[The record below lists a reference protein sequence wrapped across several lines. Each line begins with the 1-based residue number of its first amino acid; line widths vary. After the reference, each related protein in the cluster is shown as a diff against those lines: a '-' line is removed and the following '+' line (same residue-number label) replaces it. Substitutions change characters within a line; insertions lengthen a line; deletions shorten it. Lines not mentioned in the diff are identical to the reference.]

1 MTHGSSMR
9 STGFARVAA
18 TMDFT
23 LARTRKRDL
32 TLLVITTIGELG
44 SQYTN
49 YWTLNRAQVE
59 ENNTL
64 DDLCGDHL
72 ATYKQGCSGT
82 QSQRGYGFPNP
93 KTLRRDPCNSPGRS
107 RADCRFTCPNE
118 IMLCRLSVFRGLL
131 IKSIGLMTEWEHA
144 AES

>member
-1 MTHGSSMR
+1 MR
-9 STGFARVAA
+9 STRFARVAA
-18 TMDFT
+18 TMDFIPVG
-23 LARTRKRDL
+23 TRKRDL

-72 ATYKQGCSGT
+72 ATYKKGCSGI
-82 QSQRGYGFPNP
+82 QSQRGYRLPNQELYAE
-93 KTLRRDPCNSPGRS
+93 TLAIAPEDLELCAASPAQMR
-107 RADCRFTCPNE
+107 
-118 IMLCRLSVFRGLL
+118 LC
-131 IKSIGLMTEWEHA
+131 
-144 AES
+144 